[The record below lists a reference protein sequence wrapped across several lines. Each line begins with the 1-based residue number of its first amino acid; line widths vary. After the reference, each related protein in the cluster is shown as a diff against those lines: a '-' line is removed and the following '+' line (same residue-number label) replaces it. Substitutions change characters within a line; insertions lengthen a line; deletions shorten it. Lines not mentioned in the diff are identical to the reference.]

1 MEHLL
6 DKTFQA
12 ERDHFWFKGFRQFI
26 APLVGQSVA
35 GFAAPRVL
43 DCGCGTGTNLATL
56 ALKGNA
62 FGFDLTMRGLR
73 YARQNGR
80 QRVAHASITHI
91 PFAPDAFDLVTSFD
105 VLQCLDEEQE
115 ALAIGGMAR
124 VMKPGGRLILNVAAL
139 ELLRG
144 SHAVLAEEK
153 RRYTRPMLRRPLER
167 AGLVVER
174 MTYTNFSLF
183 PLMLMTRTWQRLKG
197 ETSQSA
203 LESDLTVP
211 SAPTNTLLTAALSA
225 EARALRLMDMPIGSS
240 ILCMARKP
248 AGDRRGL
255 RAN

>member
-6 DKTFQA
+6 EKTFQA

-26 APLVGQSVA
+26 APLIEQAVA
-35 GFAAPRVL
+35 GVAAPRVL

-56 ALKGNA
+56 GLKANA

-73 YARQNGR
+73 YARQNGKHH
-80 QRVAHASITHI
+80 VAHASITHI

-105 VLQCLDEEQE
+105 VLQCLDEAQE
-115 ALAIGGMAR
+115 AMAIGGMAR
-124 VMKPGGRLILNVAAL
+124 VMKPGGRLILNVSAL

-144 SHAVLAEEK
+144 SHSVLAEEV

-183 PLMLMTRTWQRLKG
+183 PLMLLIRTWQRLKG
-197 ETSQSA
+197 ESSQTA
-203 LESDLTVP
+203 IESDITIP
-211 SAPTNTLLTAALSA
+211 SAPTNAVLTAALST
-225 EARALRLMDMPIGSS
+225 EARALRLTDMPIGSS

-248 AGDRRGL
+248 G
-255 RAN
+255 